1 MSPLAILLRHAGFEK
16 LVPGFEII
24 WAGSKVVLGEV
35 LCGEGEA
42 APGRAGRVWRPL
54 HPPTARIPVGLL
66 H

>member
-42 APGRAGRVWRPL
+42 APGRA
-54 HPPTARIPVGLL
+54 
-66 H
+66 